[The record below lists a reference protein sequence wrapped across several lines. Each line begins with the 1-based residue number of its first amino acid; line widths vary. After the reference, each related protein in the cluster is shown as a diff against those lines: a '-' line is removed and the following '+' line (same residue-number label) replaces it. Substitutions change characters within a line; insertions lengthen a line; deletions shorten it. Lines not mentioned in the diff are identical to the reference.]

1 MLLQQ
6 CLDLSINVLR
16 HDKRISW
23 FQVFVEDVFFLAS
36 FTPLMQSLTFF
47 MQFLTSIY
55 TTLQKRGF
63 KILNEDL
70 FYYKK
75 N

>member
-47 MQFLTSIY
+47 Y